1 MNPNAN
7 NQRGGRGGRFTR
19 EPKEFAEKLVEVS
32 RVTRVVKGGKRLRFR
47 ALVII
52 GDGKGRVAYG
62 VAKASEVPAAISK
75 AVADA
80 KKRLI
85 TVNFSKGTLP
95 YKISHLRKG
104 TTIMLKPAGA
114 GVGIIA
120 GGAVRLML
128 EAAGFKNA
136 LGKIIGSTNK
146 INNTITT
153 YEALQLLE
161 KPESMMI
168 RRDKKIA
175 SREGSEE
182 KATVKEAPKK
192 KVAKKAVNPKGA
204 PSGEK

>member
-7 NQRGGRGGRFTR
+7 NQRGGRGGRFSR
-19 EPKEFAEKLVEVS
+19 EPKEFSEKLVEIS
-32 RVTRVVKGGKRLRFR
+32 RVTRVVKGGKRMRFR
-47 ALVII
+47 ALVVI

-62 VAKASEVPAAISK
+62 VAKAGEVTGAISK

-85 TVNFSKGTLP
+85 TVNLAKGTLP
-95 YKISHLRKG
+95 YKVSHLRKG
-104 TTIMLKPAGA
+104 TTIMLKPAGP

-146 INNTITT
+146 INNAIAT
-153 YEALQLLE
+153 YEALKALE
-161 KPESMMI
+161 NPDSMMI
-168 RRDKKIA
+168 RRDKKVA
-175 SREGSEE
+175 T
-182 KATVKEAPKK
+182 KAILRPKAVTK
-192 KVAKKAVNPKGA
+192 TKKAVKKTA
-204 PSGEK
+204 EK